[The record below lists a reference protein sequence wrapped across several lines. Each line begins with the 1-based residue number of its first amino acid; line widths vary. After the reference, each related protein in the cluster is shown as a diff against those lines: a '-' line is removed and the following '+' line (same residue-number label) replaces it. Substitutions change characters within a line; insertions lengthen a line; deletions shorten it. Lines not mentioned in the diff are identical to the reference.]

1 MNKTLLFTC
10 SIIFLFV
17 NKISAWNTP
26 EVVAPLNASNTFI
39 NVTINWNA
47 VNNSQGYQLEID
59 TLASFSTPA
68 KLSFTK
74 SYISAS
80 SANADTEQSFSN
92 LLFGQKY
99 YWKVRAF
106 VNGDTSAWS
115 TTSLFSTRGIVT
127 FNAPDNGILN
137 LGTDGVLLDWAAYDG
152 IQEYQLQVDTTN
164 LFNSPI
170 LINHSETLL
179 SAASNGTDTE
189 ETVVAEIPNRT
200 YFWRVRAISATG
212 ASAWNSRWFSTGTNS
227 FAIPVTPALLLP
239 VNNELEVPTIMQFV
253 WNSSQFANSYQ
264 LYVDENVDFTSP
276 LVYTTTDT
284 SRIVVI
290 LQPNQK
296 YYWCVRAFNTPSIV
310 SSWSQ
315 ILSFTT
321 VTVFEGP
328 TLLSPTFNENNV
340 SLNVDFDW
348 EDIDEATA
356 YIISIDTSSD
366 FSTQVLDTIETSE
379 YATALNKGSKRYYWR
394 VMAQRETL
402 TSIWSDVYEFKTEST
417 ASTFSAFDKP
427 LVSVFPNPSSGT
439 LFVSSEQLMR
449 NIMVFDNAGKLMVDY
464 DNANAQKQLQL
475 DLHTWATGTYFLIVK
490 MKDGT
495 EAKHNFFVKG
505 S

>member
-26 EVVAPLNASNTFI
+26 EVVAPLNAANTFI
-39 NVTINWNA
+39 GVTINWNA

-59 TLASFSTPA
+59 TLDTFSTPA
-68 KLSFTK
+68 KLRFTK
-74 SYISAS
+74 NYISAS
-80 SANADTEQSFSN
+80 SANEDTEHSLSN
-92 LLFGQKY
+92 LRFGQKY
-99 YWKVRAF
+99 YWKVRAYI
-106 VNGDTSAWS
+106 NGDTSAWS
-115 TTSLFSTRGIVT
+115 DNSLFSTRGIVT
-127 FNAPDNGILN
+127 FNAPENGTLN
-137 LGTDGVLLDWAAYDG
+137 LGTNGILLDWAAYEG
-152 IQEYQLQVDTTN
+152 ILEYQLQVDTTN

-170 LINHSETLL
+170 LTNHSETFL
-179 SAASNGTDTE
+179 SAVSDGPDTE
-189 ETVVAEIPNRT
+189 EIVFASLENRT

-212 ASAWNSRWFSTGTNS
+212 SSEWNSRWFSTGTNS
-227 FAIPVTPALLLP
+227 FAIPETPALLLP
-239 VNNELEVPTIMQFV
+239 ASNETEVSTIMQFV
-253 WNSSQFANSYQ
+253 WSSSLYANSYQ
-264 LYVDENVDFTSP
+264 LYVDENSDFSSP

-315 ILSFTT
+315 ILTFTT
-321 VTVFEGP
+321 ITVFEGP
-328 TLLSPTFNENNV
+328 VLLSPTFNENNV

-348 EDIDEATA
+348 EDIEDATA

-366 FSTQVLDTIETSE
+366 FSTQVLDTTAFSE
-379 YATALNKGSKRYYWR
+379 YATPLSKGSKRYYWR
-394 VMAQRETL
+394 VMAQRDTQN
-402 TSIWSDVYEFKTEST
+402 SIWSDVYEFKTESA

-427 LVSVFPNPSSGT
+427 TVSVFPNPSSGT
-439 LFVSSEQLMR
+439 LFVSSEQLIQ
-449 NIMVFDNAGKLMVDY
+449 NIMVFDNAGKLMVDH
-464 DNANAQKQLQL
+464 NNSNAQKQLHL

-490 MKDGT
+490 MNDGT

-505 S
+505 N